1 MPVLLGASA
10 LRIVPSSDLVYQ
22 IMAESHI
29 AKCPGLAGRS
39 KAWVFAD
46 RLLDLL
52 CDSQIIGVR
61 LTVYQVRQIQIT
73 SRCPADLAADR
84 LPSLT
89 SIQDCWRFVVHRLK
103 ATVVEANVLQ
113 REGLHTNCSPR
124 EP

>member
-1 MPVLLGASA
+1 MGRDLVRRTIHVLWDVGMPVLLGASA
-10 LRIVPSSDLVYQ
+10 LRVVLSSDLVYQ

-61 LTVYQVRQIQIT
+61 LTV
-73 SRCPADLAADR
+73 
-84 LPSLT
+84 
-89 SIQDCWRFVVHRLK
+89 
-103 ATVVEANVLQ
+103 
-113 REGLHTNCSPR
+113 
-124 EP
+124 